1 MASIIIP
8 FDYDERDSSVIPIC
22 IDACDPNGELIA
34 RGWIDALVEMAD
46 PFRRLARILL
56 GDVWRVSELA
66 DESVQDMW
74 TLYRDDLGRKPGA
87 RLLVHAKW
95 KALDKRAGGWRR
107 RQGIELDLFEELV
120 ETLQDP
126 RNFAS
131 LYEKDELLGKL
142 EAALHDLGLEDVNR
156 MLSMMVQGWTPK
168 EIYEHLSMTRHTF
181 THRFYRGIRKAAES
195 ARLFDPRPR
204 GARVL
209 D

>member
-1 MASIIIP
+1 MAAVIIP
-8 FDYDERDSSVIPIC
+8 FDYDERDSSIIPIAVN
-22 IDACDPNGELIA
+22 DRDRNGELIA
-34 RGWIDALVEMAD
+34 RGWIDALAEMAD
-46 PFRRLARILL
+46 PFRRLARVLL

-66 DESVQDMW
+66 EESVHDMW
-74 TLYRDDLGRKPGA
+74 ALYRDDLGRKPGA

-126 RNFAS
+126 RNFVS
-131 LYEKDELLGKL
+131 LYEQEELLDKL
-142 EAALHDLGLEDVNR
+142 DAALHDLGLEEVNR
-156 MLSMMVQGWTPK
+156 MFRMAVQGWTPK
-168 EIYEHLSMTRHTF
+168 EIYEHLNMTRHTF
-181 THRFYRGIRKAAES
+181 THRFYRGLRKAAAS
-195 ARLFDPRPR
+195 ARLLDSRPG